1 MFFNRKNIKEELE
14 LFETDILNCADS
26 NCKGWMRTQFATSD
40 FMCPLC
46 GGETKSATKMLPT
59 IEY

>member
-14 LFETDILNCADS
+14 LFETEIFNCTGPD
-26 NCKGWMRTQFATSD
+26 CKGWMRKQFATSD
-40 FMCPLC
+40 TKCPLC
-46 GGETKSATKMLPT
+46 GEETTSDTKMLPT